1 VAAYLA
7 PNGHYSDTSPGLTAA
22 VDNPPLHAI
31 ANTTSAN
38 GVYLYDSSASFPTQT
53 FNATNYFVDVVF
65 AAAGAPG
72 QVTNVQ
78 ATPDAGAAN
87 VTWTAPTGSDPVTQY
102 TVTPYVGTT
111 AQAATTVTG
120 SPPMTNARI
129 HNLTG
134 GTTYTFK
141 VTASNPNGSGQA
153 SDPSN
158 AVTPTSGSTASAPQN
173 VVAVPGSQSAQVS
186 WAAPANNGGSPVTG
200 YIVTPY
206 VDSTAGTPTTVGASA
221 LSATVNGLT
230 NSTTYT
236 FKVAATT
243 AAGTGATSISS
254 NAVTPQKTIFDWTVP
269 GTLDAGDDSAVELGV
284 KFKSDVA
291 GSVTGIR
298 FHKAAANT
306 GAHVG
311 ALWTASG
318 ALLASAT
325 FTNETVSGWQE
336 VDFTSPVAIT
346 AGTTYVAGYFAPN
359 GHYSVGTGLGS
370 AVDNPPLH
378 TIPNATSPNGV
389 YSYVFV
395 STFPTSSFNASNYLV
410 DVMFR
415 AGS

>member
-1 VAAYLA
+1 L
-7 PNGHYSDTSPGLTAA
+7 
-22 VDNPPLHAI
+22 

-38 GVYLYDSSASFPTQT
+38 GVYVYDSSASFPSYT

-65 AAAGAPG
+65 STAGPPG
-72 QVTNVQ
+72 QVTNVS
-78 ATPDAGAAN
+78 ATPDSGAAN
-87 VTWTAPTGSDPVTQY
+87 VTWIAPTGDNPVTTY
-102 TVTPYVGTT
+102 TVTPYIGTT
-111 AQAATTVTG
+111 AQTPTTVAG
-120 SPPMTNARI
+120 SPPVTSARV

-141 VTASNPNGSGQA
+141 VTASNPNGSGPA

-158 AVTPTSGSTASAPQN
+158 AVTPTSGSTASAPLN
-173 VVAVPGSQSAQVS
+173 VGAVPGSQSAQVS
-186 WAAPANNGGSPVTG
+186 WSAPSNNGGSPVTG

-206 VDSTAGTPTTVGASA
+206 VGTTAQTPTTVGGST
-221 LSATVNGLT
+221 LTATVNGLT
-230 NSTTYT
+230 NNTSYT

-243 AAGTGATSISS
+243 AAGTGPQSTATNTVI
-254 NAVTPQKTIFDWTVP
+254 PQKTIFDWTTP
-269 GTLDAGDDSAVELGV
+269 GTVDSGDGNPVELGV
-284 KFKSDVA
+284 KFKSDDA

-306 GAHVG
+306 GTHIG
-311 ALWTASG
+311 GLWTTTG
-318 ALLASAT
+318 TQLASAT
-325 FTNETVSGWQE
+325 FTGETASGWQE
-336 VDFTSPVAIT
+336 VDFATPVAIT

-359 GHYSVGTGLGS
+359 GHYSVGTGLGA

-378 TIPNATSPNGV
+378 TIPNATSPNGL

-395 STFPTSSFNASNYLV
+395 SSFPTSSFNASNYLV